1 MGSQEWAYLVVSIV
15 FLFICA
21 FFSSAEIG
29 FIKLQS
35 IRLKHLQSEDVPG
48 SERVA
53 KIMEHPERFLSTVLT
68 GVSFAETIVVSLGT
82 IFIVALLGEGL
93 GTPIA
98 IVVIALVLLIF
109 AKVVPK
115 TLAAQHPERVA
126 LLYGR
131 PIEIAARV
139 LNPVVNA
146 LAWITATFARTS
158 TMPKALISTEEL
170 STVITLSQEEGL
182 VDEHSA
188 KMMHSVVSLG
198 QCQVREIMTPRKEA
212 VWVEL
217 GATLADFLKTYAHSP
232 AQRYPVYEESYDSV
246 KGMIS
251 AKDVLGAMAQNTM
264 TRRGSIATLL
274 RPVYFVPETKM
285 VGELLV
291 EMRDEGYFMAVV
303 VDEYGGSSGIVSID
317 QLVEEIVGEVNEEIV
332 GAKQEFKVVGDNS
345 YKIRGSMRV
354 DEANEQL
361 DLGIPEG
368 DYKTIGGFAFN
379 LFGHLPKE
387 GEQIDFEGL
396 RLVVAQVKDNKIA
409 RLFVSKKTVPEASA
423 TDDAESAS
431 ETNE

>member
-1 MGSQEWAYLVVSIV
+1 MGSQDWAFLAVSIV
-15 FLFICA
+15 FLLICA

-35 IRLKHLQSEDVPG
+35 IRLKHLQSEEVPG
-48 SERVA
+48 SDRVA
-53 KIMEHPERFLSTVLT
+53 RIMERPERFLSTVLT
-68 GVSFAETIVVSLGT
+68 GVSFAETVVVSLGT
-82 IFIVALLGEGL
+82 IFIVALLGEGA
-93 GTPIA
+93 GTPVA

-109 AKVVPK
+109 AKVIPK

-139 LNPVVNA
+139 LSPVVNA

-158 TMPKALISTEEL
+158 TLPRALISTEEL

-188 KMMHSVVSLG
+188 RMMHSVVSLG

-212 VWVEL
+212 VWVET
-217 GATLADFLKTYAHSP
+217 GATLGDFLKTYAQSP
-232 AQRYPVYEESYDSV
+232 AQRYPVYEETYDNV

-251 AKDVLGAMAQNTM
+251 AKDVLSALAQNTM
-264 TRRGSIATLL
+264 TRKGPIAALA
-274 RPVYFVPETKM
+274 RPVYYVPETKA
-285 VGELLV
+285 VGELLM

-303 VDEYGGSSGIVSID
+303 VDEYGGSSGIVSIE

-332 GAKQEFKVVGDNS
+332 GAKQQFKAVGENS

-396 RLVVAQVKDNKIA
+396 RLVASQVKDNKIA
-409 RLFVSKKTVPEASA
+409 RLFVSKTPAPEAPA
-423 TDDAESAS
+423 GDDAEGAA
-431 ETNE
+431 EKNE